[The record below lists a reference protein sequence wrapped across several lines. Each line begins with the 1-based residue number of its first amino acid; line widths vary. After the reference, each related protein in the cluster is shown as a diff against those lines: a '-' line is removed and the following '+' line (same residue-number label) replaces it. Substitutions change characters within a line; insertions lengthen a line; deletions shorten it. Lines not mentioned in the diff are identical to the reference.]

1 MAGRKFRFHRPF
13 KHSFSAAEKHSTE
26 FEIRADNGLILSPGW
41 KDYDSGSR
49 RNRGEMSEKKR
60 VPPWERAQLSFTLAE
75 RRRLRKVEENERPGK
90 TRLLDLEENRK
101 RLAEIRKHFC
111 PDCQRYIRSDQLA
124 KEEQKI
130 GEEQGF
136 CKCARNNPKT

>member
-1 MAGRKFRFHRPF
+1 MRRRFLALSRNPRTIFRRKFAIGPDSR
-13 KHSFSAAEKHSTE
+13 S
-26 FEIRADNGLILSPGW
+26 GLIIGLSYLLDG
-41 KDYDSGSR
+41 KIMIEDREETGR
-49 RNRGEMSEKKR
+49 EMSEKKR

-90 TRLLDLEENRK
+90 ARLLDLEENRK

-130 GEEQGF
+130 
-136 CKCARNNPKT
+136 

>member
-1 MAGRKFRFHRPF
+1 M
-13 KHSFSAAEKHSTE
+13 
-26 FEIRADNGLILSPGW
+26 
-41 KDYDSGSR
+41 
-49 RNRGEMSEKKR
+49 MSEKKR

-75 RRRLRKVEENERPGK
+75 RRRLRRLEENERPGK

-111 PDCQRYIRSDQLA
+111 PDCQRYIHSDQLTR
-124 KEEQKI
+124 EENKI

-136 CKCARNNPKT
+136 CKCAKNAPKP

>member
-1 MAGRKFRFHRPF
+1 M
-13 KHSFSAAEKHSTE
+13 
-26 FEIRADNGLILSPGW
+26 
-41 KDYDSGSR
+41 DYL
-49 RNRGEMSEKKR
+49 GEMSEKKR

-90 TRLLDLEENRK
+90 ARLLDLEENRK
-101 RLAEIRKHFC
+101 RIAEIRKHFC

-136 CKCARNNPKT
+136 CKCAKNNPKT